1 MHQKGLDSYRQTQVT
16 SRTPLELVVMLYDGM
31 LGHLSVARDA
41 IERKDIRARRD
52 AMARALA
59 ILNEL
64 QNTLNVEGGGDIAA
78 ALDDLYTYATR
89 RLMQAVVDN
98 DVAPVD
104 EVRRL
109 LDGLRD
115 SWRTIASQPQQI

>member
-1 MHQKGLDSYRQTQVT
+1 MYQKGLDSYRQTQVT
-16 SRTPLELVVMLYDGM
+16 SRTPLELVVMLYDGV

-41 IERKDIRARRD
+41 IERKDIMARRD
-52 AMARALA
+52 AMSRALA
-59 ILNEL
+59 ILGEL
-64 QNTLNVEGGGDIAA
+64 QNTLNVEHGGEIAA

-98 DVAPVD
+98 DVEPVD

-115 SWRTIASQPQQI
+115 SWRTIATQQV

>member
-1 MHQKGLDSYRQTQVT
+1 VYQKGLDSYRQTQVT
-16 SRTPLELVVMLYDGM
+16 SRTPLELVVMLYDGV

-41 IERKDIRARRD
+41 IERKDIGARRD
-52 AMARALA
+52 AMSRALA
-59 ILNEL
+59 ILGEL
-64 QNTLNVEGGGDIAA
+64 QNTLNVEHGGEIAA
-78 ALDDLYTYATR
+78 ALDDLYSYATR

-98 DVAPVD
+98 DVEPVD

-115 SWRTIASQPQQI
+115 SWRTIATQQV

>member
-1 MHQKGLDSYRQTQVT
+1 VYQKGLDSYRQTQVT
-16 SRTPLELVVMLYDGM
+16 SRTPLELVVMLYDGV

-41 IERKDIRARRD
+41 IERKDIMARRD
-52 AMARALA
+52 AMSRALA
-59 ILNEL
+59 ILGEL
-64 QNTLNVEGGGDIAA
+64 QNTLNVEHGGEIAA

-98 DVAPVD
+98 DVEPVD

-115 SWRTIASQPQQI
+115 SWRTIATQQV

>member
-1 MHQKGLDSYRQTQVT
+1 VYQKGLDSYRQTQVT
-16 SRTPLELVVMLYDGM
+16 SRTPLELVVMLYDGV

-41 IERKDIRARRD
+41 IERKDIMARRD
-52 AMARALA
+52 AMSRALA
-59 ILNEL
+59 ILGEL
-64 QNTLNVEGGGDIAA
+64 QNTLNVEHGGEIAA
-78 ALDDLYTYATR
+78 ALDDLYSYATR

-98 DVAPVD
+98 DVEPVD

-115 SWRTIASQPQQI
+115 SWRTIATQQV

>member
-1 MHQKGLDSYRQTQVT
+1 MYQKGLDSYRQTQVT
-16 SRTPLELVVMLYDGM
+16 SRTPLELVVMLYDGV

-41 IERKDIRARRD
+41 IERKDIMARRD
-52 AMARALA
+52 AMSRALA
-59 ILNEL
+59 ILGEL
-64 QNTLNVEGGGDIAA
+64 QNTLNVEHGGEIAA
-78 ALDDLYTYATR
+78 ALDDLYSYATR

-98 DVAPVD
+98 DVEPVD

-115 SWRTIASQPQQI
+115 SWRTIATQQV